1 MTTFRWRGGQP
12 IVTVEAAD
20 GAVTEIVRAGE
31 PGEPEAVDTSA
42 LKAVHD
48 DVLAGRG
55 TERPARVMQ
64 EAAEGRG

>member
-1 MTTFRWRGGQP
+1 MTVFRWSGREP
-12 IVTVEAAD
+12 IVTVEGTD

-31 PGEPEAVDTSA
+31 PGEPEAGDTSA

-55 TERPARVMQ
+55 TERPATVTRP
-64 EAAEGRG
+64 AEGGRG